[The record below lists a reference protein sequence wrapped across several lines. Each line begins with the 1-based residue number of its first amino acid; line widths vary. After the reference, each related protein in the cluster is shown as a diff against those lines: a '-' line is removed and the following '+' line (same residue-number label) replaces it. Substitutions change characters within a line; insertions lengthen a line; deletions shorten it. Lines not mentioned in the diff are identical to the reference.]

1 MQHRWLI
8 FASPSHI
15 FHGVAVPSYKVLLV
29 DDDRFVLDAITSY
42 LSSDSELEVAAT
54 ASNGIEALEV
64 LAQTPCDVVVSDVE
78 MPHMDGRQLLTE
90 VRKLSEPPAFVT
102 MTAFSTDETLVE
114 MLSNGAAAYIVK
126 SDRAQDIR
134 DIIRIAV
141 SGGTT
146 LSPLAMTRLRAM
158 LPRTTQIPEQLTAT
172 QQRVMKLVCEGNSNR
187 QIAKATGLTIATV
200 KKTVSQLLDIFKVRS
215 RTQLVAQVYRVEIS

>member
-1 MQHRWLI
+1 
-8 FASPSHI
+8 
-15 FHGVAVPSYKVLLV
+15 V

-102 MTAFSTDETLVE
+102 MTAFLQMKLWLKCSPMVQLH
-114 MLSNGAAAYIVK
+114 
-126 SDRAQDIR
+126 
-134 DIIRIAV
+134 
-141 SGGTT
+141 T
-146 LSPLAMTRLRAM
+146 LSRATV
-158 LPRTTQIPEQLTAT
+158 PRTFAISSASLCP
-172 QQRVMKLVCEGNSNR
+172 
-187 QIAKATGLTIATV
+187 
-200 KKTVSQLLDIFKVRS
+200 
-215 RTQLVAQVYRVEIS
+215 VAPRFPR

>member
-1 MQHRWLI
+1 M
-8 FASPSHI
+8 
-15 FHGVAVPSYKVLLV
+15 AVPSYKVLLV

-114 MLSNGAAAYIVK
+114 MLSNGAAAYIDRK
-126 SDRAQDIR
+126 S
-134 DIIRIAV
+134 V
-141 SGGTT
+141 
-146 LSPLAMTRLRAM
+146 
-158 LPRTTQIPEQLTAT
+158 
-172 QQRVMKLVCEGNSNR
+172 V
-187 QIAKATGLTIATV
+187 
-200 KKTVSQLLDIFKVRS
+200 
-215 RTQLVAQVYRVEIS
+215 